1 MSGTRG
7 RGATRPAGVADGPAH
22 ELETDVLVLGGG
34 PAGTWAAVSAAEQ
47 GVRVVLAD
55 KGWCGTSG
63 ATASGG
69 NNLWAVPPGAARED
83 ALRAREAIAGG
94 LTDVGWMDRVLDQT
108 WRRLDDLGTWGYPFP
123 READGTEHRT
133 SLQGPEYMRRMR
145 RRVHRSGVT
154 ILDHHPALELL
165 ADADGAVVGAAGLA
179 RQQGLAPWRVRARA
193 VVLATGGCAFLS
205 GGFGTNV
212 DTGDGQLM
220 AAEAGAELSGME
232 FSTAYALS
240 AAWGVHTKG
249 LMLKFASYYD
259 ADGTRLEP
267 PPGVHG
273 RAFAARLLTEGV
285 EVHARLDQ
293 APPHL
298 RAAMREAQPNYF
310 VPLEKAGV
318 DPFEDRYP
326 LRMVYEG
333 TVRGTGGLRV
343 VDEGCAT
350 TVPGLHVAGDAATRE
365 LVTGSISGG
374 GSHNGAWAIS
384 SGTFAGRGAAATARA
399 RRGPVAPGEPL
410 GRVGLRPG
418 GRVDPEAADAVVA
431 AVQEEVLPPALT
443 ARRDGVRLAVTG
455 RRLETVWTQAGDA
468 LGGEGR
474 DALRARRAAAL
485 TANARW
491 VTAAALA
498 RPETRGMH
506 RRTDRPDVD
515 PGWGHRLLVG
525 GLDRVWTRPDPVL
538 PRLVDGTP
546 VAVPAPQAAAPTAYE
561 QRRAS

>member
-1 MSGTRG
+1 MSRTRG
-7 RGATRPAGVADGPAH
+7 RGATRTPEATGAQ

-47 GVRVVLAD
+47 GVQVVLAD

-69 NNLWAVPPGAARED
+69 NNLWAVPPGPARD
-83 ALRAREAIAGG
+83 ASTIAREASAGG
-94 LTDVGWMDRVLDQT
+94 LTDVAWMERVLDQT
-108 WRRLDDLGTWGYPFP
+108 WRRLDDLATWGYPFP
-123 READGTEHRT
+123 READGTEHRG

-165 ADADGAVVGAAGLA
+165 ADPDGAVAGAAGVA
-179 RQQGLAPWRVRARA
+179 RQQGLVPWRVRARA

-205 GGFGTNV
+205 GGFGTDV

-267 PPGVHG
+267 PAGEPG
-273 RAFAARLLTEGV
+273 RAFAARLLTDGV

-318 DPFEDRYP
+318 NPFEDRYP

-350 TVPGLHVAGDAATRE
+350 TVAGLHVAGDAATRE
-365 LVTGSISGG
+365 LVTGAISGG

-384 SGTFAGRGAAATARA
+384 SGTFAGRGAAATARRA
-399 RRGPVAPGEPL
+399 RGPLAPAVPL
-410 GRVGLRPG
+410 GRVGLRPD
-418 GRVDPEAADAVVA
+418 RRTDPAAADEVVD
-431 AVQEEVLPPALT
+431 AVQAEVLPPATT
-443 ARRDGVRLAVTG
+443 ARRDGLRLAASG
-455 RRLETVWTQAGDA
+455 RRLESLWSHASAA

-474 DALRARRAAAL
+474 DPLRSRRAAAL

-498 RPETRGMH
+498 RPESRGMH
-506 RRTDRPDVD
+506 RRTDRPDLD
-515 PGWGHRLLVG
+515 PRWGHRLLVG
-525 GLDRVWTRPDPVL
+525 GLDQVWTRPDEVRPL
-538 PRLVDGTP
+538 SSD
-546 VAVPAPQAAAPTAYE
+546 AASADASYE